1 MARDDESASLDTIT
15 PSNTTTMASE
25 KPHSTAKHIAD
36 DGGMV
41 GQSRHAEASAATA
54 LEHELTFRDA
64 VRLYPK
70 AICFSLVF
78 SMAIIME
85 GYDMAL
91 IGSFYG
97 YESYVT
103 RIHLQLYLEANAHVD
118 SATNM
123 AISQIPMVEW

>member
-1 MARDDESASLDTIT
+1 MSQGGENASLDTVS
-15 PSNTTTMASE
+15 PSNTIKMAS
-25 KPHSTAKHIAD
+25 KPSTRISHIPTDEPKSQA
-36 DGGMV
+36 
-41 GQSRHAEASAATA
+41 HNAEASAATA

-70 AICFSLVF
+70 AIGFSLLF

-97 YESYVT
+97 YESYV
-103 RIHLQLYLEANAHVD
+103 
-118 SATNM
+118 
-123 AISQIPMVEW
+123 IPCCYGV

>member
-1 MARDDESASLDTIT
+1 MDRDGESASLDTIS

-25 KPHSTAKHIAD
+25 KPHSTVRQTNAGK
-36 DGGMV
+36 MK
-41 GQSRHAEASAATA
+41 GQSQHAEASAATA

-70 AICFSLVF
+70 AIFFSLVF

-97 YESYVT
+97 YESYVS
-103 RIHLQLYLEANAHVD
+103 I
-118 SATNM
+118 SAYNGFRG
-123 AISQIPMVEW
+123 